1 MDSPSQ
7 KRQRAHRSQA
17 NGSVDLTAI
26 RHAVVRSA
34 AKLRSYLAE
43 TPELA
48 PTTGW
53 RAGWLRPKGNLTRGE
68 LAILLS
74 IAILPLLIV
83 AVRISALPGVLN
95 PGMSGSL
102 LPSIGHDLNQVLS
115 LKSIPA
121 ADRSS
126 VLYMLLL
133 PTGAMLIVIARLT
146 FGLRVIG
153 FRAILI
159 SVAFQESG
167 ILPSL
172 LLIAVV
178 AGIVLGVRPTLVRVK
193 LPYVARVS
201 VIMSI
206 AVLILIVALTAA
218 PWLHSDVLWRVA
230 FFPVIVLGLL
240 AEGIAKTMDRDSV
253 FSAAWRT
260 GMTIVVALV
269 LAGLG
274 QISALSEVAIQFPE
288 LLLVEIVAIFFIS
301 EFLDLRICQDWDARL
316 SGMVVPRIHTPDTRL
331 RVAVVRNHKMNGVIA
346 RMGPPSKN
354 GYGRRSIRRIVA
366 ALEASGHMVKTV
378 EGDTSLLSK
387 LDSFLPEHPPTGEP
401 GGIVLNLSHGIQGET
416 PSVHV
421 PAMLEMSGVAYTGP
435 TPHGHFIALDKIAAG
450 EMLQKAGVFTP
461 ERRVIEHPDEIP
473 NALSYPVIV
482 KPRHALRYKLRIA
495 KDRAQLEE
503 VIRMVSRRDG
513 QQPVVEPYI
522 SGREIQVA
530 LIGNNPVRCLPL
542 VEASPGGEER
552 ACPAALA
559 DDLERLI
566 RASAVAAFEACKC
579 RDYALVNIRVSRS
592 GKPYVVE
599 VDALGVLE
607 SGGAFELAAEAAGY
621 TFGGLIDEIL
631 EVTRERYCEGVGA
644 PALAIVPNEDGQ
656 KHERERSLV
665 AG

>member
-1 MDSPSQ
+1 MDSPFG
-7 KRQRAHRSQA
+7 QREQSRNIQA
-17 NGSVDLTAI
+17 NRSGHLTA
-26 RHAVVRSA
+26 VRRAIVQSA
-34 AKLRSYLAE
+34 AQLRSYLTE
-43 TPELA
+43 TPKLT

-74 IAILPLLIV
+74 IAIVPLLIV
-83 AVRISALPGVLN
+83 AVRISALPGVLH

-102 LPSIGHDLNQVLS
+102 LPTIGHDLNQVLS
-115 LKSIPA
+115 LKNIPA

-126 VLYMLLL
+126 ILYMLLL

-146 FGLRVIG
+146 FGLHVIG

-167 ILPSL
+167 IVPSL
-172 LLIAVV
+172 ILIAVV
-178 AGIVLGVRPTLVRVK
+178 AAIVLGVRPTLVRIK

-206 AVLILIVALTAA
+206 AVLILIIALTAA

-253 FSAAWRT
+253 FSGVWRT

-274 QISALSEVAIQFPE
+274 QFSVLGEVAMQFPE
-288 LLLVEIVAIFFIS
+288 LLLVELVAIFLIS

-316 SGMVVPRIHTPDTRL
+316 SGMVVPRILTPDTRL

-346 RMGPPSKN
+346 HMGPPSKN

-366 ALEASGHMVKTV
+366 ALEANGHMVKTV

-387 LDSFLPEHPPTGEP
+387 LDGFLPEHPPTGEP
-401 GGIVLNLSHGIQGET
+401 GGIVLNLSHGIQGEI

-435 TPHGHFIALDKIAAG
+435 TPHGHFIALDKITSG
-450 EMLQKAGVFTP
+450 ELLQKAGVWTP
-461 ERRVIEHPDEIP
+461 ERRVIENPDEIP

-495 KDRAQLEE
+495 KDRGQLEE
-503 VIRMVSRRDG
+503 GIRMVSRRDG

-522 SGREIQVA
+522 SGREILVA
-530 LIGNNPVRCLPL
+530 LIGNNPPRCLPL
-542 VEASPGGEER
+542 IEAGPDREER
-552 ACPAALA
+552 ACPPSLP
-559 DDLERLI
+559 DDLDRLI
-566 RASAVAAFEACKC
+566 RAAAVAAFEACKC
-579 RDYALVNIRVSRS
+579 RDYALVNIRISRS
-592 GKPYVVE
+592 GKPFVVE

-621 TFGGLIDEIL
+621 TFDELIDKIIK
-631 EVTRERYCEGVGA
+631 VTRERYSEGVRV
-644 PALAIVPNEDGQ
+644 PALAIVPQENGQ
-656 KHERERSLV
+656 KHERERGLV